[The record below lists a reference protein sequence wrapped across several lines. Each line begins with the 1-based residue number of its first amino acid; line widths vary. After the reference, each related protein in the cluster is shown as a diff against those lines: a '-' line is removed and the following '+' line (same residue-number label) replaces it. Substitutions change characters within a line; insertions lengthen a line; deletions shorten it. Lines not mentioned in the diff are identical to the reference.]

1 MIFRTLLPALAAALL
16 LAACAPSDGEV
27 EKAVRADLASQV
39 RGEKTVL
46 SLFHTLTGQGG
57 GQGEVEAET
66 QKTLDAAVIGVGKKT
81 EQSDGSYIAVV
92 TVALPG
98 RTATTRNVKLLKA
111 KDGWIVAE

>member
-1 MIFRTLLPALAAALL
+1 MKLKALLPTLAAALL
-16 LAACAPSDGEV
+16 LAACAPSDGDV
-27 EKAVRADLASQV
+27 EKAVRADLANQV

-66 QKTLDAAVIGVGKKT
+66 QKTLDAAVIGIGKKT
-81 EQSDGSYIAVV
+81 EQPDGSYIAVV

-98 RTATTRNVKLLKA
+98 HTATTSNVKLLKA
-111 KDGWIVAE
+111 RDGWIVAD